1 MTSIGIIV
9 GSTRPG
15 RRGRAVAD
23 WVAGSAAAHRA
34 DIEIV
39 DLADLALP
47 VLDEAHPAMAGSYEK
62 EHTRRWAE
70 LAGGFDGFV
79 FVTPEYNHS
88 IPGVLKNAIDYLY
101 AEWNN
106 KAAGFVTYGVDGGT
120 RAAETLRLILAEL
133 RVATV
138 RTQVSLSLR
147 HDVTATGELAPGE
160 RHDQALA
167 TMLDEV
173 VGWSDALAPLR
184 AAVRA

>member
-15 RRGRAVAD
+15 RRGRAVAE
-23 WVAGSAAAHRA
+23 WVAHEAAAHRA
-34 DIEIV
+34 GTEIV

-47 VLDEAHPAMAGSYEK
+47 VLDEEYPAMSGRYGK
-62 EHTRRWAE
+62 EHTRRWSE
-70 LAGGFDGFV
+70 LVAGFDGFV

-120 RAAETLRLILAEL
+120 RAGESLRLILPEL

-138 RTQVSLSLR
+138 RTQVALSLR
-147 HDVTATGELAPGE
+147 HDVTAAGELAPGE

-167 TMLDEV
+167 TLLDEV
-173 VGWSDALAPLR
+173 TDWSEALAPLR
-184 AAVRA
+184 AVA